1 MRAIYSFAIIL
12 YSIAIKI
19 TAAFGNQKAKL
30 WVAGRKNWE
39 KELSSI
45 NPENKKVTWFHV
57 ASLGEFEQARPLI
70 EAIKQ
75 KEPKSFILLSF
86 FSPSGFEI
94 RKNYELADKV
104 TYLPIDTPKN
114 AKLFLKLT
122 NPQRVIFVKYEFW
135 FNFLNQ
141 ISEHKI
147 ECYLVSGIFRK
158 SQHFFKW
165 YGHWFKK
172 HLSAFTFFF
181 VQNETSV
188 ELLKSLQFRNVR
200 LTGDTRLDR
209 VMSITREVFHDLRF
223 TTFATNSSVVIFGS
237 SWEQENEF
245 AVALSKTDV
254 NCKIIIAPHEINST
268 RIETLKNRFS
278 VSCKLLSKTKKDE
291 NLSELNVLIIDQIGL
306 LSKLYRYADCAFIG
320 GGFGHG
326 IHNTLEAVAYSK
338 PVLFGPNYH
347 KFQEAYDLINEGA
360 GYCVANEIE
369 FLEAIRQL
377 ILDEEVY
384 KNASKNAASYILQNQ
399 GATQKIISLLYSN

>member
-1 MRAIYSFAIIL
+1 MLFLYNLVVLLASQLLKLTALFSPKMRLF
-12 YSIAIKI
+12 
-19 TAAFGNQKAKL
+19 
-30 WVAGRKNWE
+30 VDGRKSVFQTLAA
-39 KELSSI
+39 KIQASDKTI
-45 NPENKKVTWFHV
+45 WFHA
-57 ASLGEFEQARPLI
+57 ASLGEYEQGLPVI
-70 EAIKQ
+70 EAVKQ
-75 KEPKSFILLSF
+75 QFPSHKIIVTF
-86 FSPSGFEI
+86 FSPSGFEV
-94 RKNYELADKV
+94 RKNNAIADVTLYLPLDSISNAKQFIKLAHPEMVFFIKYEYWPNYLNELKKQNIK
-104 TYLPIDTPKN
+104 TYLISGV
-114 AKLFLKLT
+114 L
-122 NPQRVIFVKYEFW
+122 RE
-135 FNFLNQ
+135 NQ
-141 ISEHKI
+141 A
-147 ECYLVSGIFRK
+147 
-158 SQHFFKW
+158 FFKW
-165 YGHWFKK
+165 YG
-172 HLSAFTFFF
+172 AFYRNALKAFDFFF

-278 VSCKLLSKTKKDE
+278 GSCKLLSKTKKDE

-338 PVLFGPNYH
+338 PVLFGPNYN

>member
-1 MRAIYSFAIIL
+1 MKAIYSFAIIL
-12 YSIAIKI
+12 YSIAIKV
-19 TAAFGNQKAKL
+19 AAALGNQKAKS
-30 WVAGRKNWE
+30 WVIGRKNWQ
-39 KELSSI
+39 KDLSSI
-45 NPENKKVTWFHV
+45 NPENKKLTWFHV

-75 KEPKSFILLSF
+75 EEPNSFILLSF

-135 FNFLNQ
+135 FNFLHQ
-141 ISEHKI
+141 ISEKKI

-165 YGHWFKK
+165 YGHWFRK
-172 HLSAFTFFF
+172 HLSAFSYFF
-181 VQNETSV
+181 VQNKASA
-188 ELLKSLQFRNVR
+188 ELLKSVQFKNVS

-209 VMSITREVFHDLRF
+209 VMSITKEEFHDLRF
-223 TTFATNSSVVIFGS
+223 TTFAANSRVVVFGS
-237 SWEQENEF
+237 SWEQENNF
-245 AVALSKTDV
+245 AVTLSKTDI

-268 RIETLKNRFS
+268 KIETLKNKFL
-278 VSCKLLSKTKKDE
+278 VSCKILSETKKDD

-306 LSKLYRYADCAFIG
+306 LSRLYRYADCAFIG

-326 IHNTLEAVAYSK
+326 IHNTLEAIAYNK

-347 KFQEAYDLINEGA
+347 KFQEAHDLINQEA
-360 GYCVANEIE
+360 GYCVANETE
-369 FLEAIRQL
+369 FLEVIRQL
-377 ILDEEVY
+377 ILRTEFY
-384 KNASKNAASYILQNQ
+384 KKASKKAASYIAQNQ
-399 GATQKIISLLYSN
+399 GATKKIISLLYSN